1 MAIAL
6 VLKGLRAEAG
16 SEVVPEWAYDWI
28 LIASFVIGVPMA
40 FVWAVSRKKDMMEQ
54 ALRGAAVTI
63 ADEQSAAA
71 RKRAIQLLQLGLTTN
86 DDMRLLA
93 AYFSKLDAMV
103 NKMSHVFISYRVAS
117 DRQLARR
124 LYGLLSDMTLEDT
137 DQKLRV
143 YLDQTRLEDGQR
155 WDSGFMD
162 GLANSWVFVP
172 IVSVGSVGPMR
183 KLAGGGGEGGEDW
196 NDNVLLEWT
205 VALELHSRGQMK
217 AVLPLLV
224 GQSDF
229 FADAFDAFGGI
240 QALPT
245 IPSAATMEK
254 VSMHLRETTG
264 DDSLVKLSELLRQV
278 SGQSEPTVQGVVSS
292 LLRFQGV
299 KLSEGSQLSHGHGHL
314 SVAMDDL
321 GECTRRVQETVSSCF
336 KQMGGASAAS

>member
-1 MAIAL
+1 
-6 VLKGLRAEAG
+6 
-16 SEVVPEWAYDWI
+16 
-28 LIASFVIGVPMA
+28 
-40 FVWAVSRKKDMMEQ
+40 MMEQ
-54 ALRGAAVTI
+54 ALREAAVSI

-183 KLAGGGGEGGEDW
+183 NLAGGGGA
-196 NDNVLLEWT
+196 
-205 VALELHSRGQMK
+205 ALQR
-217 AVLPLLV
+217 P
-224 GQSDF
+224 D
-229 FADAFDAFGGI
+229 
-240 QALPT
+240 
-245 IPSAATMEK
+245 
-254 VSMHLRETTG
+254 
-264 DDSLVKLSELLRQV
+264 
-278 SGQSEPTVQGVVSS
+278 
-292 LLRFQGV
+292 
-299 KLSEGSQLSHGHGHL
+299 EGSI
-314 SVAMDDL
+314 
-321 GECTRRVQETVSSCF
+321 
-336 KQMGGASAAS
+336 ASACRPE